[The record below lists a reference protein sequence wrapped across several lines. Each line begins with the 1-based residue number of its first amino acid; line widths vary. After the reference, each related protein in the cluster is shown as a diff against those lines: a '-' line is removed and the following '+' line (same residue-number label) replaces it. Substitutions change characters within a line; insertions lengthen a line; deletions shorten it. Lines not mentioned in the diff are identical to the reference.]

1 MAPFFQ
7 KTRTFDP
14 VSPGTGVSPGSLRN
28 QRTMELA
35 QTPRQTNDS
44 ASFAKFLT
52 PIEDRAFNDD
62 DESSGNIAGGTTNL
76 GVGGSLPMTPTS
88 NKAQQILGKDY
99 ARFLALGYKPSE
111 IDAQLDRALSF
122 GRGIDVDKIEDQL
135 NKFEKFNE
143 SDFKETGIAPM
154 IDGQQFLNVSKPE
167 IYANPG
173 EGLGSLLG
181 DMFVRP
187 FADMAGDVLQGMAEG
202 KVGAMGLLNQLKD
215 KFDSSV
221 DKGKSFLDNLNQPGT
236 LGFRVRAL
244 TPEQRAVYNN
254 LTMSQGVS
262 PFQAIE
268 QAEKKAMGG
277 ITTLQ

>member
-1 MAPFFQ
+1 MSYLGEAEDFSKQNFSNRPRSSSSYLGEAEDFSNINN
-7 KTRTFDP
+7 KR
-14 VSPGTGVSPGSLRN
+14 GSSSYLG
-28 QRTMELA
+28 EA
-35 QTPRQTNDS
+35 
-44 ASFAKFLT
+44 
-52 PIEDRAFNDD
+52 EDFSNINI
-62 DESSGNIAGGTTNL
+62 GNIAEGTTNL
-76 GVGGSLPMTPTS
+76 KTGSAGNKFANPGGMPGKTQS
-88 NKAQQILGKDY
+88 QQMLGDNY
-99 ARFLALGYKPSE
+99 GRFLALGYTPNE

-135 NKFEKFNE
+135 NKFEQFNA

-154 IDGQQFLNVSKPE
+154 IDGQQFLNVSRPE
-167 IYANPG
+167 IYANPS
-173 EGLGSLLG
+173 EGLGGLLG
-181 DMFVRP
+181 DMFGG

-236 LGFRVRAL
+236 LGFRVRGL
-244 TPEQRAVYNN
+244 TPEQRRLYDN
-254 LTMSQGVS
+254 LIMNQGVS